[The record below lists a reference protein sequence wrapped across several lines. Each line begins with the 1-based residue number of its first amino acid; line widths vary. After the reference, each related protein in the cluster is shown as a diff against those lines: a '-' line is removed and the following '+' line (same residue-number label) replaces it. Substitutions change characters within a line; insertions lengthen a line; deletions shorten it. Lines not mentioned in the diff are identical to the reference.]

1 MSDFHAHAACQ
12 CTSLAENEVG
22 AVALCPQCGVVT
34 LRLQYISLRFEAE
47 AFERVAS
54 LVLQAQ
60 ARLGHVPPFR
70 PLVGDRADGADL
82 RGDEAAFK
90 PH

>member
-60 ARLGHVPPFR
+60 SRLGGVPPFG
-70 PLVGDRADGADL
+70 PLVGDRPDG
-82 RGDEAAFK
+82 GDARDEPAFK